1 MMPSKDRK
9 PTPPVQEDAL
19 QPQRNGLEIIRT
31 DTVISRLPA
40 HNLFGQG
47 GVNIQLNKTD
57 AAGQTKL
64 SWTVSFN
71 PGVGEAGQL
80 AYRIETLVINRRID
94 EAGRPAPA
102 MIRLG
107 SLSDICQE
115 LGINPSGANSNSVKR
130 ALQQNAGALITANLA
145 YKGIDGSK
153 QKLEATFTKYSL
165 AFRGDELPNGEKSDG
180 VIILLNEQYR
190 RVLNRAGTRPLD
202 FLYLKELT
210 PSAQRFYE
218 IISYQIYAALKYGYP
233 EAKLLYSDYCAYSGQ
248 PRQASAVEMNKRMY
262 KIHQPHIKS
271 GYITKVSY
279 QAVRDSEGASDWVM
293 SYVPGPRAL
302 AEFERFNRKLYTED
316 HSVDLDLDE
325 GGQGREVTPA
335 AVRLVQH
342 FHLLARGTKNYR
354 PRPKGAE
361 IKQAEEVVR
370 RLGTEGAWFFIE
382 YAIAEAKKTQFKM
395 AQFGG
400 AMQYLDAAE
409 AAWKRQAENRQD
421 SMQREMEELARQKED
436 EELLRQAEERI
447 QSLPR
452 ETFDALYAKARK
464 ETIKKAP
471 AAASWDE
478 ETMRGPA
485 MAIIRRQII
494 EEILQ
499 AETRA
504 EKTGT

>member
-1 MMPSKDRK
+1 MSSKERRHD
-9 PTPPVQEDAL
+9 QENGL
-19 QPQRNGLEIIRT
+19 QPQKQGLEIIRT

-47 GVNIQLNKTD
+47 GVNIQINKKD

-64 SWTVSFN
+64 SWKVSFN
-71 PGVGEAGQL
+71 PDVGEAAQL
-80 AYRIETLVINRRID
+80 AYRIETLIINRRID
-94 EAGRPAPA
+94 EAGRPVPT

-115 LGINPSGANSNSVKR
+115 LGINLSGANTNSIKR

-145 YKGIDGSK
+145 YKGNDGGK
-153 QKLEATFTKYSL
+153 QKLEATFTKYSV

-202 FLYLKELT
+202 FQYLKELT

-248 PRQASAVEMNKRMY
+248 PRQASAVDMNKRMY
-262 KIHQPHIKS
+262 KIHLPHLKS
-271 GYITKVSY
+271 GYITKVRY
-279 QAVRDSEGASDWVM
+279 QATRDSEGATDWVM
-293 SYVPGPRAL
+293 SYVPGPRAV

-316 HSVDLDLDE
+316 HASDLDPDE
-325 GGQGREVTPA
+325 EGKGREVTPV

-342 FHLLARGTKNYR
+342 FHLLSRGVKNYQ
-354 PRPKGAE
+354 PRPKGTEA
-361 IKQAEEVVR
+361 KQAEEVIR

-382 YAIAEAKKTQFKM
+382 YALSEAKKTKFKM

-409 AAWKRQAENRQD
+409 EAWKRQAENQQGT
-421 SMQREMEELARQKED
+421 MQREMEELARQKEE

-464 ETIKKAP
+464 ETIKKTP
-471 AAASWDE
+471 AAAHWDD
-478 ETMRGPA
+478 ETMRGPV
-485 MAIIRRQII
+485 MAIIRKQMI

-499 AETRA
+499 EEVETKLA
-504 EKTGT
+504 DAV